1 MDKVLMKR
9 MKGLLALVIAML
21 MLWGSGVDV
30 LAATVYNGID
40 NLAVGT
46 EIKKDDEITYSTG
59 GGACI
64 KLDGNLLSSSG
75 YYKHAE
81 DSSYWVVGTT
91 AENGG
96 DLILSTTNPNLSPG
110 VAPGVADSDPVVD
123 GNHTHELRWR
133 IALNPTETTDG
144 RMEYSC
150 DCGHVERNQTIS
162 FLQFILER
170 AVVRIEEAEPN
181 AVVKVSSKLLRCIT
195 DEITEA
201 LLARPDVSLEV
212 SFRDQGTAYTVT
224 IPAGKAPTDGQMWY
238 GVYYLGSL
246 YGYSEIKTAE

>member
-21 MLWGSGVDV
+21 MLWGNGVDV
-30 LAATVYNGID
+30 LAKYVHQYT
-40 NLAVGT
+40 VGT
-46 EIKKDDEITYSTG
+46 EIPSGEDIHFGSG
-59 GGACI
+59 GQVEVDGTVVAG
-64 KLDGNLLSSSG
+64 DGNNNGTYITPSVL
-75 YYKHAE
+75 
-81 DSSYWVVGTT
+81 WVVDV
-91 AENGG
+91 AG
-96 DLILSTTNPNLSPG
+96 DYQGILKLSTTNPNLSPG
-110 VAPGVADSDPVVD
+110 VAAGAGASDSVVG

-170 AVVRIEEAEPN
+170 TVERIEEAEPN

>member
-9 MKGLLALVIAML
+9 MKGLMALVIAIL
-21 MLWGSGVDV
+21 MLWGNGVDV
-30 LAATVYNGID
+30 LAKHVHEY
-40 NLAVGT
+40 AVGT
-46 EIKKDDEITYSTG
+46 EIPQGEDISYGSGGKVEVDGIVFA
-59 GGACI
+59 GGANYGTYTTTSV
-64 KLDGNLLSSSG
+64 L
-75 YYKHAE
+75 
-81 DSSYWVVGTT
+81 WVVDVAADFQGT
-91 AENGG
+91 
-96 DLILSTTNPNLSPG
+96 LKLSTTRPNPSPG
-110 VAPGVADSDPVVD
+110 VASGAAASDSVAG

-170 AVVRIEEAEPN
+170 TVERIEEAEPN
-181 AVVKVSSKLLRCIT
+181 AVVKVDSKLLRCIT
-195 DEITEA
+195 DEMVEA

>member
-30 LAATVYNGID
+30 LAAWIDTYDYAAEILNGEKLQYSGGGYVYLDGIVVAGD
-40 NLAVGT
+40 G
-46 EIKKDDEITYSTG
+46 ITG
-59 GGACI
+59 GEYTNNTGSRLWVETEALHSGD
-64 KLDGNLLSSSG
+64 KLYLTRTNL
-75 YYKHAE
+75 
-81 DSSYWVVGTT
+81 
-91 AENGG
+91 
-96 DLILSTTNPNLSPG
+96 NPSPG
-110 VAPGVADSDPVVD
+110 VAPGVADSDPVLD